1 MQIKENEYLREHTTF
16 RVGGPAPRYYIP
28 ESIEE
33 LIELLREHRE
43 SGVPFRILGNGSNLL
58 VSDAGV
64 DFDVIEI
71 RGRLEGVE
79 LLDAERVR
87 ALAGTQLARAAR
99 FAQQQGLEGMEA
111 LHGIPGTVGGA
122 LVMNAGAYGTEI
134 RDVLES
140 CEVLTRTG
148 ERLRLSPEELALSY
162 RHSCIEEKGYTV
174 LSATFRLRHGA
185 AEEIAG
191 RMQDYRTRRM
201 EKQPLNL
208 ASAGS
213 TFRRPEGQFAG
224 KLIEEA
230 GLRGFSLGG
239 AQVSEKHCGF
249 IVNRGAASAAELY
262 ALISEVIRRVEAHS
276 SVILKPEV
284 KMWGSF

>member
-1 MQIKENEYLREHTTF
+1 M
-16 RVGGPAPRYYIP
+16 
-28 ESIEE
+28 
-33 LIELLREHRE
+33 
-43 SGVPFRILGNGSNLL
+43 
-58 VSDAGV
+58 
-64 DFDVIEI
+64 
-71 RGRLEGVE
+71 
-79 LLDAERVR
+79 
-87 ALAGTQLARAAR
+87 
-99 FAQQQGLEGMEA
+99 
-111 LHGIPGTVGGA
+111 
-122 LVMNAGAYGTEI
+122 
-134 RDVLES
+134 
-140 CEVLTRTG
+140 LTRTG

-224 KLIEEA
+224 KLIVEA

-239 AQVSEKHCGF
+239 AQVSEKHCGI
-249 IVNRGAASAAELY
+249 IVIRGAASAAELY

-276 SVILKPEV
+276 SVVLKPEV